1 MNCDYNLFFNAN
13 QCIQNN
19 QEIIIVCFRL
29 FLNLFIL
36 SAYFHNL
43 QRVFDSN
50 SLNCFYFLL
59 TAYILYLFYLVG
71 YLLCFIYIFFT
82 LRSLFGLFALD
93 DLLFWSL
100 CFIEFSL
107 AIFVFFTPLF

>member
-36 SAYFHNL
+36 SVYFHNL

-50 SLNCFYFLL
+50 SLNYSFFLL

-71 YLLCFIYIFFT
+71 YLLYFIHILFMS
-82 LRSLFGLFALD
+82 SLL
-93 DLLFWSL
+93 
-100 CFIEFSL
+100 
-107 AIFVFFTPLF
+107 